1 MCWKSKSREERKIWE
16 TVCVS
21 LCTFLNKNCMETP
34 QNITKK
40 AVTFGKDDKV
50 GRAMKAKWATDT
62 ANIAADKN
70 IWSVWAN
77 KDAETLLK
85 WMKNTKWHISIRFSR
100 SDRRLKC
107 AFILPV
113 LQPPTWP
120 IEAIDHKNWSKL
132 LSCLYPLL
140 RPTSIYI
147 MDLSHTGLSLQNP
160 LNNVVV
166 FMKWLM
172 NRFLTVT
179 QPGCVYLYL

>member
-1 MCWKSKSREERKIWE
+1 MCWKSKSREERQIWK

-21 LCTFLNKNCMETP
+21 LCTFPNKNCIETP

-77 KDAETLLK
+77 KDIETLLK

-100 SDRRLKC
+100 SDRRLKMRVHSDEEPVSE
-107 AFILPV
+107 AEWIVLPSAQT
-113 LQPPTWP
+113 LSQLNAHSRHTHHLP
-120 IEAIDHKNWSKL
+120 IKAIDHKTDQSCCRVPNFCLGRL
-132 LSCLYPLL
+132 LFTLW
-140 RPTSIYI
+140 I
-147 MDLSHTGLSLQNP
+147 
-160 LNNVVV
+160 
-166 FMKWLM
+166 WA
-172 NRFLTVT
+172 T
-179 QPGCVYLYL
+179 QDFHYKTH